1 MSSESEVDSTEA
13 PSDEQRL
20 LQLEKGRKLD
30 RILFFTLTAVL
41 TMILASWLTA
51 SVFNL
56 LHEEEPNEGADRL
69 IALQEQVTLLEK
81 KLATLQQQVDT
92 QNAKLSTLPAS
103 TPGTTMPTVERYD
116 DRELR
121 RQLAKTLIGQEQG
134 FQQSLIALKTG
145 MRDLAGMIAGSRSWL
160 SFYQEALD
168 QPLAGSNARVKEL
181 QQWSAPAVPAAK
193 KP

>member
-1 MSSESEVDSTEA
+1 MSSESEVDNTEA
-13 PSDEQRL
+13 PGDEQRL

-56 LHEEEPNEGADRL
+56 LHEKESNDDADSL
-69 IALQEQVTLLEK
+69 VALQDQLSLLEK

-92 QNAKLSTLPAS
+92 QSTRLSALPAS
-103 TPGTTMPTVERYD
+103 TPGATMPTVERYD

-134 FQQSLIALKTG
+134 FQQSLVALKTG

-168 QPLAGSNARVKEL
+168 KPLAGSNARVKEL

>member
-13 PSDEQRL
+13 PSDAQRL
-20 LQLEKGRKLD
+20 LHLEKGRKLD
-30 RILFFTLTAVL
+30 RILFFALTAVL
-41 TMILASWLTA
+41 TMVLASWLTA

-56 LHEEEPNEGADRL
+56 LHDKEPSDSADSV
-69 IALQEQVTLLEK
+69 IALQEQITLLEK

-103 TPGTTMPTVERYD
+103 TPGASTPSGERYD

-134 FQQSLIALKTG
+134 FQQSLVALKTG

-160 SFYQEALD
+160 SFYLEALD
-168 QPLAGSNARVKEL
+168 KPLADSNARVKEL
-181 QQWSAPAVPAAK
+181 QRWSAPAAAAK
-193 KP
+193 QP

>member
-56 LHEEEPNEGADRL
+56 LHEKEPNDSAGSL
-69 IALQEQVTLLEK
+69 VALQQQLTLLEK
-81 KLATLQQQVDT
+81 QLATLQHQVDT
-92 QNAKLSTLPAS
+92 QSSRLSALPDS
-103 TPGTTMPTVERYD
+103 KPGATMPSGERYD

-121 RQLAKTLIGQEQG
+121 RQLAKALIGQEQG
-134 FQQSLIALKTG
+134 FQQSLVALKTG

-168 QPLAGSNARVKEL
+168 KPLAGSSDRVKEL
-181 QQWSAPAVPAAK
+181 QQWSAPAIPAAK

>member
-56 LHEEEPNEGADRL
+56 LHEKEPNDSADSVL
-69 IALQEQVTLLEK
+69 ALQEQLTMLEK

-103 TPGTTMPTVERYD
+103 PPGATTPTVQRYD
-116 DRELR
+116 DRQLR

-134 FQQSLIALKTG
+134 FQQSLVALKTG

-181 QQWSAPAVPAAK
+181 QQW
-193 KP
+193 

>member
-56 LHEEEPNEGADRL
+56 LHEEEPSDGDGSLVAMQTQ
-69 IALQEQVTLLEK
+69 ITQLEK
-81 KLATLQQQVDT
+81 QLATLQQQVDT

-103 TPGTTMPTVERYD
+103 TPGATMPTVERYD

-121 RQLAKTLIGQEQG
+121 RQLARTLIGQEQG
-134 FQQSLIALKTG
+134 FQQSLVALKTG

-168 QPLAGSNARVKEL
+168 KPLAGSSARVKEL
-181 QQWSAPAVPAAK
+181 QQWSVTAAPAAK